1 MSLRNQ
7 KCMIQSTLI
16 NLHPN
21 EYSQELRYYSFAV
34 SLNRC
39 VGSCSTLADLS
50 SKLCVLSEAEDL
62 NRHVFNMLTGI
73 TNQEH

>member
-7 KCMIQSTLI
+7 KCIIQSTLI

-21 EYSQELRYYSFAV
+21 EYSHELRYYSFAV

-39 VGSCSTLADLS
+39 VGRCSTLADLS
-50 SKLCVLSEAEDL
+50 SKLCVLNEGEDL
-62 NRHVFNMLTGI
+62 NRHVFNISGI